1 MARSI
6 ATIKKSITDEFMGNE
21 YIIAAYGNKFKAGVA
36 FELHFSKVS
45 IENAL
50 FYIFAVAAY
59 TLETLMDAFKAD
71 VETIIDNKTPHRAKW
86 YRDKMLD
93 FMYSNDP
100 KKPIALID
108 GTDKFNTS
116 SMTEADIAKAKIVK
130 YAAVVESEDSSLI
143 TIKVAGGIGVDRQPL
158 DFNNENLQGKNYVG
172 EQYTA
177 LKAYIDQIK
186 DAGVRYELINKAPNS
201 FTCKIEVHYDAMQ
214 PKGTVDTLVREAIK
228 NYLQNLPF
236 NGEYSNMALVDIVQ
250 VLPSVK
256 VVQLNEAKSDI
267 YYPISTKIIP
277 TSGYFKLENI
287 DTSIDLNL
295 VPYAVV

>member
-6 ATIKKSITDEFMGNE
+6 ATIKKSITDEFMANE
-21 YIIAAYGNKFKAGVA
+21 YIISAYGNKFKAGVA

-45 IENAL
+45 VENAL

-59 TLETLMDAFKAD
+59 TLETLMDTFKAD
-71 VETIIDNKTPHRAKW
+71 VETIIDTKTPHRAKW
-86 YRDKMLD
+86 YRDKVLD
-93 FMYSNDP
+93 FMWSSDA
-100 KKPIALID
+100 KKPISLID

-116 SMTEADIAKAKIVK
+116 SMTEADIAAAKIVK

-143 TIKVAGGIGVDRQPL
+143 TIKVAGGIGADRQPL
-158 DFNNENLQGKNYVG
+158 DFKAVNLQGDNYVG

-177 LKAYIDQIK
+177 LKAYINQIK
-186 DAGVRYELINKAPNS
+186 DAGVRFELINKAPNK
-201 FTCKIEVHYDAMQ
+201 FTCEIEVHYDAMQ
-214 PKGTVDTLVREAIK
+214 PRGTVETLVREAIK

-250 VLPSVK
+250 VLPGVK
-256 VVQLNEAKSDI
+256 VVQLKKAKYDEI
-267 YYPISTKIIP
+267 LEISTKIIP
-277 TSGYFKLENI
+277 TSGYFELED
-287 DTSIDLNL
+287 DTSINLTL